1 MRKNFKGK
9 SEEEKNNELNQII
22 QVFSFLTDK
31 SSFILN
37 VEKQMSERLIKNATL
52 SLNTEKKFITLIK
65 QEVGIFLYE

>member
-9 SEEEKNNELNQII
+9 SEEEKNTELNQII
-22 QVFSFLTDK
+22 QVFLFLNDK
-31 SSFILN
+31 SPFILN
-37 VEKQMSERLIKNATL
+37 VEKQMSERLIKNTSL